1 MKLLHVSS
9 DVRFLWQGSVL
20 INVTSIFCVGILVS
34 SGIPHEF
41 LFTHPKLW
49 SNHVF
54 SQPKG
59 RGAMPNPTV
68 ITTDLEAA
76 FPTDEKVIAF
86 DSRSSALVSMSTVFA
101 RVYTLYLI
109 YKYG

>member
-1 MKLLHVSS
+1 MEHL
-9 DVRFLWQGSVL
+9 FLRGLEGRACEMW
-20 INVTSIFCVGILVS
+20 SIAG
-34 SGIPHEF
+34 
-41 LFTHPKLW
+41 
-49 SNHVF
+49 
-54 SQPKG
+54 
-59 RGAMPNPTV
+59 